1 MSYIAVSWHGCHL
14 RPGSGGRPENRMT
27 EKERP
32 GPVLATPDAT
42 VLNACRTLFGTKAA
56 VSPEFLISLKPNVI
70 KTAFRKKAKET
81 HPDLFTAHDPRVQK
95 RQSELFRVVNDAY
108 DIMRSYCERRDR
120 AGVRTRAR
128 VRTEPTRTPHRAGSA
143 TESFRVAEEG
153 WLYRGVVP
161 ERRHEIG
168 RYLYY
173 RGCISYHILL
183 KAVAWQMRQ
192 RPAMGV
198 IAKRWGWLDDRRISR
213 ILGFRG
219 MPRLF
224 GQRALHLGLLS
235 SYQARILLAYQRTLQ
250 KKLGQYFV
258 DRGDLLRDE
267 MEQLAADL
275 NKHNARF
282 PYAAAADWRIS

>member
-1 MSYIAVSWHGCHL
+1 MAATSSLGLAV
-14 RPGSGGRPENRMT
+14 GRKYRMT

-32 GPVLATPDAT
+32 GPVLATPDAN
-42 VLNACRTLFGTKAA
+42 VLNACRTLFGAEAA
-56 VSPEFLISLKPNVI
+56 VSSEFLLSLKPNVI

-81 HPDLFTAHDPRVQK
+81 HPDLFTFHDPRVQK
-95 RQSELFRVVNDAY
+95 RQSELFRVVNEAY
-108 DIMRSYCERRDR
+108 DIMRSYCECRDH
-120 AGVRTRAR
+120 AGVRNRAR
-128 VRTEPTRTPHRAGSA
+128 VRTAPTRSPHRAGSA
-143 TESFRVAEEG
+143 TKYFRVAEAG

-161 ERRHEIG
+161 EHRHEIG

-173 RGCISYHILL
+173 RGNIPYHVLL
-183 KAVAWQMRQ
+183 KALAWQMRQ
-192 RPAMGV
+192 RPALGI
-198 IAKRWGWLDDRRISR
+198 IAKRWGWLDDNHIHR

-250 KKLGQYFV
+250 KRLGQYFV
-258 DRGDLLRDE
+258 DRGYLLRDE

-275 NKHNARF
+275 NQHNARF
-282 PYAAAADWRIS
+282 PYAAVADGRPS

>member
-1 MSYIAVSWHGCHL
+1 MAAASSPGLAV
-14 RPGSGGRPENRMT
+14 GRKYRVI

-32 GPVLATPDAT
+32 GPVLATPDAN
-42 VLNACRTLFGTKAA
+42 VLNACRTLFGAEAA
-56 VSPEFLISLKPNVI
+56 VSSEFLLSLKPNVI

-81 HPDLFTAHDPRVQK
+81 HPDLFTFHDPRVQK
-95 RQSELFRVVNDAY
+95 RQSELFRVVNEAY
-108 DIMRSYCERRDR
+108 DIMRSYCECRDH
-120 AGVRTRAR
+120 AGVRNRAR
-128 VRTEPTRTPHRAGSA
+128 VRTAPTRSPHRAGSA
-143 TESFRVAEEG
+143 TKYFRVAEAG

-161 ERRHEIG
+161 EHRHEIG

-173 RGCISYHILL
+173 RGNIPYPVLL
-183 KAVAWQMRQ
+183 KALAWQMRQ
-192 RPAMGV
+192 RPALGI
-198 IAKRWGWLDDRRISR
+198 IAKRWGWLDDNHIHR

-250 KKLGQYFV
+250 KRLGQYFV
-258 DRGDLLRDE
+258 DRGYLLRDE

-275 NKHNARF
+275 NQHNARF
-282 PYAAAADWRIS
+282 PYAAVADGRPS